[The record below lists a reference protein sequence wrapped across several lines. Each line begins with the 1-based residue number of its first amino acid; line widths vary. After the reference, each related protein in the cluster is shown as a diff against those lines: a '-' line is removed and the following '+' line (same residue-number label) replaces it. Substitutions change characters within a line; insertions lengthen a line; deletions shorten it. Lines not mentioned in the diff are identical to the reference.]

1 MSNIFHI
8 HSLPLIFYS
17 KKRNISICGRWE
29 GKDSAVNWQ
38 YATMSSRER
47 SSFRNED
54 AELVCRLARHEV
66 CYYKIGYAARKESR
80 VQQPART
87 VNREARNPVAKMI

>member
-1 MSNIFHI
+1 
-8 HSLPLIFYS
+8 
-17 KKRNISICGRWE
+17 
-29 GKDSAVNWQ
+29 
-38 YATMSSRER
+38 MSSRER